1 MAVNT
6 RQRLVQY
13 LGELKK
19 EELKTFKLLLQNY
32 LLGKEFLKEKHQ
44 NRLDKA
50 GHTKVA
56 SIMVNLFD
64 EQRVWDVVIRIWE
77 KMGLK
82 EMCEKAKAED
92 PLIGN
97 RRKYINRMREKFSLT
112 WDGSSCLKNLRDLHK
127 EFISLLL
134 LCKSREA
141 ENISMG
147 NRYNSVMTKQAH
159 IIDMPALF
167 GPDKR
172 KHGPQT
178 VVLHGTSGIGK
189 TILTRKIMLDWAE
202 GDLFQDRFQNV
213 FYLNCRT
220 LNLMLEMSLTDLI
233 FKDWPDPQA
242 IELIMSKPKA
252 LLFIIDGFDELKW
265 PFEEPKSELCQHWK
279 EKHPVSI
286 LLGSLLRK
294 TMFPKSSLL
303 ITTQPSAMGRLK
315 ALVENPHCVEIL
327 GFTEANIEMYI
338 SKFFRNEAKVL
349 KALSVIKTNDTLL
362 NMCSVP
368 LECWIFCTCLN
379 QQIERGEEP
388 MSIPQTT
395 TALYLSYLSFGL
407 SNDGSYP
414 SQHHDTRLR
423 GLCSLAAEKF
433 WDGKLTF
440 DGDDLKRH
448 GLDASDDSAFLG
460 MYILEKKNDYKNCYN
475 FIHRRFLEFFAAM
488 FYVLEEEKERRDD
501 SVFAVRGMKELLEQ
515 YRDSGTEVFIVRFLF
530 GLLNEETVR
539 ELKRNFTCPMSERVK
554 AELLQWM
561 IVQSNIQRT
570 MNPLLPQDPLE
581 MFHCLYEIQNE
592 ALVKKAMEYFP
603 RIRLSLHTQKDV
615 LVSIFCIKLC
625 YSVERMWLHVSQ
637 TLALMYSSPLIL
649 SRWQELISILSNK
662 QSLKELQL
670 SGSFLDDRSMKI
682 FYKELRHPNCKL
694 QTLRL
699 HMAEL
704 SEDMKKEFEALLK
717 IKPSMEILET
727 TPDIDVKEKECH
739 NSSQEHPSSRPGEI
753 APGTKPE
760 VTSSLSPFD
769 RLKDEQLDL
778 ERCHNKFLG
787 PNGPVKLELIDK
799 NRNIYRVH
807 FPMAGF
813 YHWPDTGLGFSVR
826 SEVTVDIEFGSWNQH
841 LDWTQKQSWMIAGP
855 LFHITVDPEVVTS
868 VHLPHFVSL
877 QGGNFDV
884 SLFKIAHFKEEGM
897 VLENPTRVESSH
909 AILENPSFSSMGI
922 LLRIMHTTF
931 KFIPIYS
938 TTLIYCHL
946 GAEDITLHLYLIP
959 SDCTIKKAIDEE
971 EAKFH
976 FLRLHK
982 PSPVTPLYIGS
993 RFLVSG
999 SKHLEIMPAEL
1010 ELCYQSAG
1018 ECQFFSEIY
1027 SSNLKEKI
1035 SLDLRHLNG
1044 TLVWETLVRSGDL
1057 GLARAPVSSA
1067 PTGRH
1072 FVDQHRDQI
1081 ISRVTSVDVIL
1092 DKLYSQFLSNE
1103 EYEHIRA
1110 EKTNPDKMRRLFSF
1124 SISWDR
1130 NYRDHLY
1137 EVLKETHPHLINEIQ
1152 NTEKAS
1158 VKKPLGANDIA
1169 TSPYKLN

>member
-13 LGELKK
+13 LGELKE
-19 EELKTFKLLLQNY
+19 EELKTFKLLLKNH
-32 LLGKEFLKEKHQ
+32 LVGKEFLKGKHQ
-44 NRLDKA
+44 NRLEKA

-56 SIMVNLFD
+56 SIIVNLFD

-92 PLIGN
+92 PLMGN
-97 RRKYINRMREKFSLT
+97 RRKYINRMREKFSLA
-112 WDGSSCLKNLRDLHK
+112 WDGSSCLKNLGDLHK
-127 EFISLLL
+127 EFIPFLL
-134 LCKSREA
+134 LCKSREP
-141 ENISMG
+141 ENISME
-147 NRYNSVMTKQAH
+147 NRHNSVMTKQAH
-159 IIDMPALF
+159 VIDMTALF

-178 VVLHGTSGIGK
+178 VVLHGASGIGK

-220 LNLMLEMSLTDLI
+220 LNLTLEMSLADLI
-233 FKDWPDPQA
+233 SKDWPDLQEP
-242 IELIMSKPKA
+242 IEAIMSKPKA

-265 PFEEPKSELCQHWK
+265 SLEETESELCQHWK
-279 EKHPVSI
+279 EKQPVSI

-303 ITTQPSAMGRLK
+303 ITTQTSGMGMLK
-315 ALVENPHCVEIL
+315 SLLDNPHYVEIL
-327 GFTEANIEMYI
+327 GFTEANIETYI
-338 SKFFRNEAKVL
+338 FKFFKNEAKVL
-349 KALSVIKTNDTLL
+349 KALSVIKANDTLL

-368 LECWIFCTCLN
+368 LECWIVCTCLK
-379 QQIERGEEP
+379 QHMERGEEP
-388 MSIPQTT
+388 MLIPQTT

-407 SNDGSYP
+407 SNDGSSP
-414 SQHHDTRLR
+414 SQHHDTQLR
-423 GLCSLAAEKF
+423 GLCSLAAEEFWGGKF
-433 WDGKLTF
+433 TF

-448 GLDASDDSAFLG
+448 GLDVSDDSAFLG
-460 MYILEKKNDYKNCYN
+460 MYILEKKNDYKNCYS
-475 FIHRRFLEFFAAM
+475 FIHRGFLEFFAAM

-501 SVFAVRGMKELLEQ
+501 SVSAVRGIKELLEQ
-515 YRDSGTEVFIVRFLF
+515 YRESGTEVFILRFLF

-539 ELKRNFTCPMSERVK
+539 EVERNFTRPISERVK

-561 IVQSNIQRT
+561 IAESNIQRT
-570 MNPLLPQDPLE
+570 MLHPDPLE
-581 MFHCLYEIQNE
+581 MFHCLYEIQKE
-592 ALVKKAMEYFP
+592 ALVKQAMEYFP

-625 YSVERMWLHVSQ
+625 YSMERMQLHVSQ
-637 TLALMYSSPLIL
+637 TLALIYSSPLIL
-649 SRWQELISILSNK
+649 SQWQELISILSNK
-662 QSLKELQL
+662 QSLKELEL

-682 FYKELRHPNCKL
+682 LCKELRHPNCKL

-699 HMAEL
+699 NVAEL
-704 SEDMKKEFEALLK
+704 NKDMKKEVEALLK
-717 IKPSMEILET
+717 IKPSMEILEII
-727 TPDIDVKEKECH
+727 PNVDMKEEEPH
-739 NSSQEHPSSRPGEI
+739 NSSQEHPKSRPGEI
-753 APGTKPE
+753 ATRTKPE
-760 VTSSLSPFD
+760 VTFD
-769 RLKDEQLDL
+769 RLNDEQLDL

-787 PNGPVKLELIDK
+787 PNGPVKLELTDK

-807 FPMAGF
+807 LPMAGF

-826 SEVTVDIEFGSWNQH
+826 SEVTVDIEFGTWNQH

-855 LFHITVDPEVVTS
+855 LFHIRVDPGVVTS

-877 QGGNFDV
+877 QGGKFDV

-897 VLENPTRVESSH
+897 VLENPTRVQSSH

-922 LLRIMHTTF
+922 LLRIMHSTF

-976 FLRLHK
+976 FLRVHK

-1027 SSNLKEKI
+1027 SSNVKEKI
-1035 SLDLRHLNG
+1035 SLDLRHPNG
-1044 TLVWETLVRSGDL
+1044 TLVWETLVRLGDL
-1057 GLARAPVSSA
+1057 GLACAPVSSA
-1067 PTGRH
+1067 PTGLH

-1081 ISRVTSVDVIL
+1081 ISRVTSVDTIL

-1103 EYEHIRA
+1103 EYEHVRA

-1137 EVLKETHPHLINEIQ
+1137 EVLKETHPHLMNEIQ
-1152 NTEKAS
+1152 NTEKES
-1158 VKKPLGANDIA
+1158 VRKPLGANNIA
-1169 TSPYKLN
+1169 TSPHKLN

>member
-13 LGELKK
+13 LGELKE
-19 EELKTFKLLLQNY
+19 EELKTFRLLLKNY
-32 LLGKEFLKEKHQ
+32 LLGKEFLKKKHQ
-44 NRLDKA
+44 NQLEKA
-50 GHTKVA
+50 GHTKMA
-56 SIMVNLFD
+56 SIIVNIFD
-64 EQRVWDVVIRIWE
+64 DQRVWDVVMRIWE
-77 KMGLK
+77 KMELK
-82 EMCEKAKAED
+82 ELCERAKAED
-92 PLIGN
+92 PLMGN

-112 WDGSSCLKNLRDLHK
+112 WDGSSCLKNLGDLHK
-127 EFISLLL
+127 EFTPLLL
-134 LCKSREA
+134 LCKSREP
-141 ENISMG
+141 ENIPME
-147 NRYNSVMTKQAH
+147 NKHNSVMTKQAH
-159 IIDMPALF
+159 IIDITALF
-167 GPDKR
+167 GPDK
-172 KHGPQT
+172 KHVPQT
-178 VVLHGTSGIGK
+178 VVLHGAPGIGK
-189 TILTRKIMLDWAE
+189 TILTRKIMLDWAQ

-220 LNLMLEMSLTDLI
+220 LNLMLEMSLADLI
-233 FKDWPDPQA
+233 SKDWPDFQVP
-242 IELIMSKPKA
+242 IEAIMSKPKA
-252 LLFIIDGFDELKW
+252 LLFIIDGFEELKW
-265 PFEEPKSELCQHWK
+265 PFEEPKSELCHHWE
-279 EKHPVSI
+279 EKHPVPI

-294 TMFPKSSLL
+294 TIFPKSSLL
-303 ITTQPSAMGRLK
+303 ITTRPSAMGMLK
-315 ALVENPHCVEIL
+315 FLPDNPHCVEIL
-327 GFTEANIEMYI
+327 GFTEANIETYI
-338 SKFFRNEAKVL
+338 SKFFKTEAKVL
-349 KALSVIKTNDTLL
+349 KALSVIKANDSLL

-368 LECWIFCTCLN
+368 LECWIVCTCLK
-379 QQIERGEEP
+379 QHMEREEP
-388 MSIPQTT
+388 MLIPQTT
-395 TALYLSYLSFGL
+395 TALYVSYLSFGL

-414 SQHHDTRLR
+414 SQHHDTQLK
-423 GLCSLAAEKF
+423 GLCSLAAEEF
-433 WDGKLTF
+433 WGGKSTF

-448 GLDASDDSAFLG
+448 GLDVSDDSAFLG
-460 MYILEKKNDYKNCYN
+460 MYILEKKNDYKNCYS

-501 SVFAVRGMKELLEQ
+501 PIFGRDIKELLKQ
-515 YRDSGTEVFIVRFLF
+515 YREYGTEVSIVRFLF
-530 GLLNEETVR
+530 GLLNEKTVR
-539 ELKRNFTCPMSERVK
+539 ELERNFICPMSERVK

-561 IVQSNIQRT
+561 IVESNTQRT
-570 MNPLLPQDPLE
+570 MNPLLYSDPLK
-581 MFHCLYEIQNE
+581 MFHCLYEIQKE
-592 ALVKKAMEYFP
+592 ALVKQAMEYFP

-625 YSVERMWLHVSQ
+625 CSVERMWLHVSQ

-649 SRWQELISILSNK
+649 SQWQELISILSNK
-662 QSLKELQL
+662 QSLKELEI

-682 FYKELRHPNCKL
+682 LYKELRHPNCKL

-699 HMAEL
+699 PLAEL
-704 SEDMKKEFEALLK
+704 SKDMKKELEALLK
-717 IKPSMEILET
+717 IKPSIKNIET
-727 TPDIDVKEKECH
+727 IPDVDMKKEKRH
-739 NSSQEHPSSRPGEI
+739 NSPQEHQRSRTGEG
-753 APGTKPE
+753 APQTKPE
-760 VTSSLSPFD
+760 VTSSLPNFD
-769 RLKDEQLDL
+769 PLKDEQLDL

-787 PNGPVKLELIDK
+787 PNGPINLELTDK

-807 FPMAGF
+807 LPTAGF
-813 YHWPDTGLGFSVR
+813 YHWPDTGLGFSVK
-826 SEVTVDIEFGSWNQH
+826 SEVTVDIEFGTWNRH

-855 LFHITVDPEVVTS
+855 LFHIRVDPEVVTS
-868 VHLPHFVSL
+868 VHLPHFVYL
-877 QGGNFDV
+877 QGGKFDV

-909 AILENPSFSSMGI
+909 AILENPSFSTMGV
-922 LLRIMHTTF
+922 LLRIMHSTF

-938 TTLIYCHL
+938 TTLVYCHL
-946 GAEDITLHLYLIP
+946 RAEDITLHLYLIP
-959 SDCTIKKAIDEE
+959 SDCTIRKAIDEE

-1027 SSNLKEKI
+1027 SSNVKEKI
-1035 SLDLRHLNG
+1035 SLDLRHPNG

-1057 GLARAPVSSA
+1057 GLACAPVSSG
-1067 PTGRH
+1067 PTGLH

-1081 ISRVTSVDVIL
+1081 ISRVTAVDMIL

-1124 SISWDR
+1124 STSWDR

-1137 EVLKETHPHLINEIQ
+1137 EILKETHPHLINEIQ
-1152 NTEKAS
+1152 NTDKAV
-1158 VKKPLGANDIA
+1158 VKKPLGANNIA
-1169 TSPYKLN
+1169 ISPYKLN